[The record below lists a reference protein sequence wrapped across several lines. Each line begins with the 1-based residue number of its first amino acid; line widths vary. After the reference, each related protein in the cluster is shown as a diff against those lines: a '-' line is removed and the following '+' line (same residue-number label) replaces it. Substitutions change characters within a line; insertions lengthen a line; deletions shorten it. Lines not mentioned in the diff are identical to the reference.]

1 MTGFGLLQ
9 VYTGDGKG
17 KTTASI
23 GLALRACGHG
33 FKVCMVQFMKETG
46 IYGEERLKAELPNL
60 TILPVGRN
68 DFVNLKSPEEIDI
81 RMAREGWEKAKQII
95 RSGEYQIV
103 ILDELNVAMSCSLL
117 PQEDVLAFL
126 REKHDGVEIVTTGRW
141 APQALIELAD
151 LVTEMREIRHPFAQ
165 GIESREGIDH

>member
-33 FKVCMVQFMKETG
+33 FKVCMIQFMKGTG

-68 DFVNLKSPEEIDI
+68 DFVNLKDPAEIDLS
-81 RMAREGWEKAKQII
+81 MARAGWEKAKQTI

-103 ILDELNVAMSCSLL
+103 ILDEMNVVLACSLL
-117 PQEDVLAFL
+117 PLDEVLAFL

-141 APQALIELAD
+141 APKALIELAD
-151 LVTEMREIRHPFAQ
+151 LVTEMREVRHPFAQ
-165 GIESREGIDH
+165 GTESREGIDH